1 MKELSLAHSWYWFLL
16 IAIACYLIG
25 CFNFAVIIARAHHR
39 NVRNIGSGNPGT
51 MNISREFGLKVGGLN
66 FLLDALKGGIP
77 ALVGYLVF
85 RNYVFEGTQILV
97 SDFSRYYFGL
107 FVILGHIYPVTMRFK
122 GGKGIAATL
131 GLFLFALTCEQL
143 YYLPIVCGGYLF
155 ILGYIAFTELGSM
168 GSLLGVTGFSIW
180 QIAEFYVRYA
190 SVLHSGYVIS
200 TFLMIFA
207 VNVLTWF
214 AHRKNLF
221 RLFIGEEH
229 RTSVIKLAKGRRGK
243 DNM

>member
-1 MKELSLAHSWYWFLL
+1 MTISLAQSWYWFVL
-16 IAIACYLIG
+16 IAVVCYLIG
-25 CFNFAVIIARAHHR
+25 CFNFAVIIAKAHHR

-51 MNISREFGLKVGGLN
+51 MNISREFGLKIGGLN
-66 FLLDALKGGIP
+66 FLLDVLKGGIP

-85 RNYVFEGTQILV
+85 RGYVFEGTEIAV

-107 FVILGHIYPVTMRFK
+107 FVILGHIYPVTMKFK

-131 GLFLFALTCEQL
+131 GLFLFGLSCEQIV
-143 YYLPIVCGGYLF
+143 YLPIVLGGYLM

-180 QIAEFYVRYA
+180 QLAEFYVRYA
-190 SVLHSGYVIS
+190 EVLKSGYVIAM
-200 TFLMIFA
+200 FFMIFI

-214 AHRKNLF
+214 AHRKNLM

-229 RTSVIKLAKGRRGK
+229 RTSIIKLVKGRRGK